1 MAIINFVRDRQKK
14 LTKQQTND
22 KQIMLLALGIFG
34 VGSIFGLSSLGLK
47 IYFSTQLKNS
57 LAEIETVKSQILAG
71 EETES
76 TFVILIHK
84 LKAMSEVMRVRQ
96 KKQTAVDY
104 FSQIFGSQVLIE
116 EMSFAQDKET
126 QLLTFKLLSPT
137 VFVLEAVLQQLS
149 SPELRQKYPEIETG
163 SLERTENGA
172 YSLHLAVKL

>member
-1 MAIINFVRDRQKK
+1 MATINFVRDRQKK
-14 LTKQQTND
+14 LTKQQASD
-22 KQIMLLALGIFG
+22 KRIMLIALGIFG
-34 VGSIFGLSSLGLK
+34 VGAILSLSSLGLK

-57 LAEIETVKSQILAG
+57 LTETERVKSQILAV

-84 LKAMSEVMRVRQ
+84 LKAMSEVMKVRQ
-96 KKQTAVDY
+96 KKQDAVDY
-104 FSQIFGSQVLIE
+104 FSQVFGSQVLIE
-116 EMSFAQDKET
+116 EMSFAQDKED

-137 VFVLEAVLQQLS
+137 VFILESVLKQLS

-172 YSLHLAVKL
+172 YSLNLAVKL